1 MPIRKIFGIES
12 SPDGFI
18 SNFSL
23 EEEKNKIAKDSYH
36 LHNEIAILVKA
47 SRKLNNPC
55 PEWDTFKQKNESL
68 IINNLIDFISTIKNE
83 IETKDLLN
91 LYIFTNEVF
100 EIESLEDGNIIE
112 QIEIKY
118 FKNDYSNYENNTT
131 DIIKIIGLLFNKIN
145 NKNFKKSKNGRFLR
159 IILITDENSNPI
171 KIDNLISVMKT
182 FSSSNRNY
190 ENAVLNILTI
200 EECENIKNLKN
211 DELYKKI
218 CDNSN
223 INDSIDISNNEI
235 NEIYDIIKYK
245 DKKFYNEVEEINSKN
260 IDYLSKDVLNKFIG
274 HFDES
279 YIDIQ
284 NLNNAILNN
293 LSLLNEIKNHTKKNK
308 IQNEIRDEVIEK
320 NLINKV
326 IEKVKGIVQENKNDI
341 NDWEKDFKKA
351 ISDSQKNIEDLK
363 SEFNI
368 NLDNDYWNKKYDF
381 IQHKIEN
388 IENFNNKII
397 NINSFL
403 DYVNDEISKNA
414 EKAIESPQ

>member
-1 MPIRKIFGIES
+1 MSKSMPIKKLFGIET

-23 EEEKNKIAKDSYH
+23 KEDLNKTVKDSYH
-36 LHNEIAILVKA
+36 LFNEIVILVKA
-47 SRKLNNPC
+47 SRKLSNPC
-55 PEWDTFKQKNESL
+55 PEWDTFKQNNESL
-68 IINNLIDFISTIKNE
+68 MINNLIDFISTIKNE
-83 IETKDLLN
+83 IEHQELLN

-100 EIESLEDGNIIE
+100 KVDSLEEGNIKE

-118 FKNDYSNYENNTT
+118 SDNYST
-131 DIIKIIGLLFNKIN
+131 DIIKSLGLLFNQIN
-145 NKNFKKSKNGRFLR
+145 EKNLKKPKNGRFLR
-159 IILITDENSNPI
+159 IILITDDNSNPI
-171 KIDNLISVMKT
+171 DINNLISVMKT

-211 DELYKKI
+211 DDLYKKI

-245 DKKFYNEVEEINSKN
+245 DKKLYNEVEEINSKS

-341 NDWEKDFKKA
+341 DDWEKDFKKA
-351 ISDSQKNIEDLK
+351 IFDSQKNIEDLK

-381 IQHKIEN
+381 IQHKIDN
-388 IENFNNKII
+388 IVNFNNKII

>member
-1 MPIRKIFGIES
+1 MSKSMPIRKIFGIES

-83 IETKDLLN
+83 IEAKDLLN

-274 HFDES
+274 H
-279 YIDIQ
+279 
-284 NLNNAILNN
+284 LMRVIL
-293 LSLLNEIKNHTKKNK
+293 TFK
-308 IQNEIRDEVIEK
+308 I
-320 NLINKV
+320 
-326 IEKVKGIVQENKNDI
+326 
-341 NDWEKDFKKA
+341 
-351 ISDSQKNIEDLK
+351 
-363 SEFNI
+363 
-368 NLDNDYWNKKYDF
+368 
-381 IQHKIEN
+381 
-388 IENFNNKII
+388 
-397 NINSFL
+397 
-403 DYVNDEISKNA
+403 
-414 EKAIESPQ
+414 

>member
-83 IETKDLLN
+83 IEAKDLLN

-274 HFDES
+274 H
-279 YIDIQ
+279 
-284 NLNNAILNN
+284 LMRVIL
-293 LSLLNEIKNHTKKNK
+293 TFK
-308 IQNEIRDEVIEK
+308 I
-320 NLINKV
+320 
-326 IEKVKGIVQENKNDI
+326 
-341 NDWEKDFKKA
+341 
-351 ISDSQKNIEDLK
+351 
-363 SEFNI
+363 
-368 NLDNDYWNKKYDF
+368 
-381 IQHKIEN
+381 
-388 IENFNNKII
+388 
-397 NINSFL
+397 
-403 DYVNDEISKNA
+403 
-414 EKAIESPQ
+414 